1 MKKKLFVL
9 GLLFVACIALIG
21 CGGSSNEES
30 YEEQESEKFEEI
42 AKSDLE
48 WPTSEVA
55 KLLPIPESTKG
66 RVEWEY
72 DDSFFAYVANTSR
85 EQYDLYVDACSA
97 AGFNINSSGNE
108 MNYYADN
115 SGGMHVSLSYD
126 AENEIM
132 SVKLAPVSEEA
143 LESTE
148 ESTVDSSS
156 GEVTPEFKE
165 AMDSYEQFFQEYV
178 DFMETYNNSDDPT
191 SLMGEYNDY
200 MKQYTDTMAKLD
212 DIDEDSLSEADKQY
226 YVEVS
231 TRISSMLTDSLGDM
245 L

>member
-9 GLLFVACIALIG
+9 GMFFVICFSMFG
-21 CGGSSNEES
+21 CGGENKNNEPATDTNWGEGGLWDILPQPDTENWEVSVETDTYISIDVEGSEEEFNDYVNKCREDGFEVDLYSSDGYYCASNEEG
-30 YEEQESEKFEEI
+30 YFV
-42 AKSDLE
+42 DCYF
-48 WPTSEVA
+48 
-55 KLLPIPESTKG
+55 
-66 RVEWEY
+66 Y
-72 DDSFFAYVANTSR
+72 DDDKKYSISIDDRRNQDKEENATETDEKISEADPSTS
-85 EQYDLYVDACSA
+85 
-97 AGFNINSSGNE
+97 
-108 MNYYADN
+108 
-115 SGGMHVSLSYD
+115 
-126 AENEIM
+126 
-132 SVKLAPVSEEA
+132 
-143 LESTE
+143 
-148 ESTVDSSS
+148 DSSS